1 MRCVGTVTRGIRA
14 PIFKLGDDLAELTV
28 QCVLRAAQSEGFVL
42 HDRDVVAVTES
53 ALARTQ
59 GNYATLEQIA
69 AAVRALFPD
78 GEAGIIHPIL
88 SRNRFSMLLKGIS
101 MGLDKLYIQLAYPAD
116 EVGNPLISYDQLD
129 EQDINPTRD
138 VLSHAKFRELFGQE
152 VLHPFT
158 GVDYVAMY
166 REIAPNAEI
175 FLANDPREMLK
186 HTDCVLACDV
196 HTRDRTV
203 RRLKEAGARI
213 AVSMADVL
221 NAPVNGSGYNP
232 QYGLYGSNLADEHTI
247 KLFPRDCGA
256 FVESVQ
262 RLFKEKTGKTIEVM
276 VYGDGAFKDPVAKI
290 WELAD
295 PVVSPGYTSGL
306 AGTPSEL
313 KLKHL
318 ADTRF
323 KDTDADAAAEMMR
336 EAIQHK
342 QDSLVG
348 SMASQGTTPRRYT
361 DLLGSLCDL
370 TSGSG
375 DKGTPIVLVQGYFDS
390 FAD

>member
-69 AAVRALFPD
+69 VAVRALFPD

-256 FVESVQ
+256 FVENVQ

>member
-69 AAVRALFPD
+69 VAVRALFPD

>member
-69 AAVRALFPD
+69 VAVRALFPD

-221 NAPVNGSGYNP
+221 NAPVNG
-232 QYGLYGSNLADEHTI
+232 
-247 KLFPRDCGA
+247 
-256 FVESVQ
+256 
-262 RLFKEKTGKTIEVM
+262 
-276 VYGDGAFKDPVAKI
+276 
-290 WELAD
+290 
-295 PVVSPGYTSGL
+295 
-306 AGTPSEL
+306 
-313 KLKHL
+313 
-318 ADTRF
+318 
-323 KDTDADAAAEMMR
+323 
-336 EAIQHK
+336 
-342 QDSLVG
+342 
-348 SMASQGTTPRRYT
+348 
-361 DLLGSLCDL
+361 
-370 TSGSG
+370 
-375 DKGTPIVLVQGYFDS
+375 
-390 FAD
+390 

>member
-28 QCVLRAAQSEGFVL
+28 QCVLRAAQIEGFTL
-42 HDRDVVAVTES
+42 NDRDVVAVTES

-101 MGLDKLYIQLAYPAD
+101 MGLNKLYIQLAYPAD
-116 EVGNPLISYDQLD
+116 EVGNHLITYDQLD

-138 VLSHAKFRELFGQE
+138 VLSHARYRELFGQE

-166 REIAPNAEI
+166 REIAPRAEI

-186 HTDCVLACDV
+186 RTDCAIACDI
-196 HTRDRTV
+196 HTRARTV

-213 AVSMADVL
+213 AVSMADIL

-232 QYGLYGSNLADEHTI
+232 EYGLYGSNLADEHTI
-247 KLFPRDCGA
+247 KLFPRDCNA
-256 FVESVQ
+256 FVERVQ
-262 RLFKEKTGKTIEVM
+262 RIFKEKTGKTIEVM
-276 VYGDGAFKDPVAKI
+276 VYGDGAFKDPVGKI

-323 KDTDADAAAEMMR
+323 KDADADTAAEMMR

-342 QDSLVG
+342 QDSLMG

>member
-262 RLFKEKTGKTIEVM
+262 HLFKEKTGKTIEVM

-306 AGTPSEL
+306 TGTPSEL

>member
-256 FVESVQ
+256 FVENVQ